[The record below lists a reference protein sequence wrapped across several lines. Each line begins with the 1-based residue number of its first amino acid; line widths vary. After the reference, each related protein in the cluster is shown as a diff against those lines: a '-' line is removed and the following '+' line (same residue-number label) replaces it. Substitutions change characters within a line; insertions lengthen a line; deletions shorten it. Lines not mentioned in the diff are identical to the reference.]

1 MLTIFAHAFSLV
13 AGRSQAEAAKAR
25 VVQLEREVTQL
36 YKDKSRLLE
45 ELVAAGGDLTVA
57 RRQVQALE
65 GQLTQVRRGGQGTGV
80 NSSLEG
86 GYQGLSA
93 LERI

>member
-1 MLTIFAHAFSLV
+1 M
-13 AGRSQAEAAKAR
+13 
-25 VVQLEREVTQL
+25 TQL

-57 RRQVQALE
+57 RRQVQVLE

-80 NSSLEG
+80 NSFLEG

-93 LERI
+93 LERN